1 MFNIPAPNLCFA
13 QNSLAVSHAVNFP
26 WLKQTLDFENSRK
39 LFSGH
44 LGHSPGCGWRDKF
57 YCGAIKNSEWVAPGL
72 WESIRYSPT
81 SLAANQS
88 ISLAWQQPL
97 CIGSLRVL
105 QLHFPSFFKRKN
117 PFVSLPARQQCRQS
131 VWRCFPPRLFRIG
144 SLQLRYSSKNSL
156 TRFRLQMR
164 AGFW

>member
-1 MFNIPAPNLCFA
+1 FA

-72 WESIRYSPT
+72 
-81 SLAANQS
+81 
-88 ISLAWQQPL
+88 
-97 CIGSLRVL
+97 
-105 QLHFPSFFKRKN
+105 
-117 PFVSLPARQQCRQS
+117 
-131 VWRCFPPRLFRIG
+131 
-144 SLQLRYSSKNSL
+144 
-156 TRFRLQMR
+156 
-164 AGFW
+164 

>member
-44 LGHSPGCGWRDKF
+44 LGHTPGCGWRDKF

-72 WESIRYSPT
+72 
-81 SLAANQS
+81 
-88 ISLAWQQPL
+88 
-97 CIGSLRVL
+97 
-105 QLHFPSFFKRKN
+105 
-117 PFVSLPARQQCRQS
+117 
-131 VWRCFPPRLFRIG
+131 
-144 SLQLRYSSKNSL
+144 
-156 TRFRLQMR
+156 
-164 AGFW
+164 